1 MIIRQWVEMVKHL
14 YSLQNLN
21 ANAKRQDERSLPYKP
36 DFVDPYRTRPT
47 YIPALSPALSTRSV
61 IAGDKFSAQVPH
73 FEGRVP
79 TADLK
84 VGSW

>member
-61 IAGDKFSAQVPH
+61 IAGDKFSAQFH
-73 FEGRVP
+73 
-79 TADLK
+79 L
-84 VGSW
+84 